1 MATVASFVDALY
13 KSFSENAGLDT
24 KLCDFH
30 EASGQLIIA
39 GDKTRVVPVA
49 SLFPPYCAC
58 CDDAAR
64 GAFIKAVTEAFVH
77 GTSDVPEGY
86 SDCGTRLLPQLWT
99 IEKISARKATLPEG
113 HDLPNCGIH
122 GEESPL
128 PTHNMGVVLI
138 CEYIHSGRALE
149 PIETPVL
156 SSDLT
161 RWGVSFKDAL
171 KVALENLRTR
181 TKESVPANKRWE
193 HHPTGC
199 AQSCWHDRFDAA
211 RAALLS
217 KLITQRKRPDGQPEA
232 GGHVVAFATTSAVL
246 ASVSK
251 NALGLC
257 FMGDTLHLK
266 MAAEDKRANAN
277 RMLST
282 TPFRLVKMK
291 DSSGVD
297 APRHPLD
304 QKASEG
310 FVYRWLPYSPG
321 GPPLRQEGEFSVPI
335 DQSEVDAILNAAE
348 AGQKVPVF
356 THEETSRPS
365 KFQELKDKG
374 NTLFK
379 TGDYVKAIVAYDA
392 ALATKP
398 APNDKDASIVHSNA
412 AQAMLNLA
420 RDSEEKREGCA
431 AEAMKRALIATQLDP
446 MNAKAHVRCAAACD
460 YLGEKEAAA
469 EARSKADACMATSA
483 SAEAA
488 AKEAKLA
495 EAQKEKAAKEAA
507 RARREELLAKEAAR
521 DALLAREKTLEN
533 EKWDAEAA
541 KKRAETSSTK
551 SDISEMLKDAK
562 IAELLATGSKPQ
574 SVASIDKVFDIGT
587 CSKAA

>member
-1 MATVASFVDALY
+1 MVTVASFVDALY
-13 KSFSENAGLDT
+13 KSFSETAGLDT
-24 KLCDFH
+24 KLCEFH

-49 SLFPPYCAC
+49 SLFPPYLAC
-58 CDDAAR
+58 QDAAAQK
-64 GAFIKAVTEAFVH
+64 AFTEAVTEAFVH

-86 SDCGTRLLPQLWT
+86 SDCSTRLLPQLWT

-122 GEESPL
+122 GEDSPSQV
-128 PTHNMGVVLI
+128 HNIGVVLV
-138 CEYIHSGRALE
+138 CEYMHPGGALP

-156 SSDLT
+156 SSDLA
-161 RWGVSFKDAL
+161 RWGVSFVDAL
-171 KVALENLRTR
+171 KKALDNLRTR
-181 TKESVPANKRWE
+181 TKESLPAEKRWE

-217 KLITQRKRPDGQPEA
+217 KLVTQRKRPDGQPEA
-232 GGHVVAFATTSAVL
+232 GGHVIALASTSVVI

-266 MAAEDKRANAN
+266 MAAQDKASKANQ
-277 RMLST
+277 MLST

-291 DSSGVD
+291 DASGVD

-335 DQSEVDAILNAAE
+335 DQGEVDAILNAAE
-348 AGQKVPVF
+348 AGQKIPVF
-356 THEETSRPS
+356 KHDESSGPS

-374 NTLFK
+374 NALFK
-379 TGDYVKAIVAYDA
+379 TGEFVKAIVAYDA

-398 APNDKDASIVHSNA
+398 APSDKDASIVHSNA

-420 RDSEEKREGCA
+420 RDSAEKREGCA

-446 MNAKAHVRCAAACD
+446 TNAKAHARCAGACD
-460 YLGEKEAAA
+460 ILGEKDAAA
-469 EARSKADACMATSA
+469 EARAKADACLATTA
-483 SAEAA
+483 AAEAA
-488 AKEAKLA
+488 TKEARLL
-495 EAQKEKAAKEAA
+495 EAQKEKEAKQAAKAKKD
-507 RARREELLAKEAAR
+507 ELLAKEAAR
-521 DALLAREKTLEN
+521 EALLARERALEQ

-541 KKRAETSSTK
+541 SKKAETSSAK
-551 SDISEMLKDAK
+551 KDISEMLKDAK

-574 SVASIDKVFDIGT
+574 QAVGMDKVFDVGACT
-587 CSKAA
+587 KA